1 MVLRHKLN
9 DVLETEMQMF
19 PFPSRKKKFQ
29 LFGIWKRKCVS
40 WKHVSVS
47 IKKHV
52 SVLTEAGNGNA
63 LRFHFRFQE
72 TKTDYSCL
80 IVCLWS
86 IVQTM
91 IPPKQ
96 SGSKDPSRSFAG
108 QLTRGSKKCF
118 HLFGEKILSS
128 APS

>member
-47 IKKHV
+47 IKKTCFSFDRGWKRKRVAFSFPFPRNKNRLQLPYSLSVVNSANDDPAKTKRVKRPVAELSGSIDPRVKKNV
-52 SVLTEAGNGNA
+52 SV
-63 LRFHFRFQE
+63 
-72 TKTDYSCL
+72 CL
-80 IVCLWS
+80 V
-86 IVQTM
+86 
-91 IPPKQ
+91 
-96 SGSKDPSRSFAG
+96 
-108 QLTRGSKKCF
+108 KKY
-118 HLFGEKILSS
+118 
-128 APS
+128 